1 MKKALTIAIAAISIG
16 FSSLTL
22 ADRDRGRYDGYNR
35 HYDNHGYREHRS
47 YRHGKRH
54 YRHHRYHD
62 YRPQV
67 RYYAPVRHETVIYHD
82 DDDVYKFMGGMYL
95 LNEVLHHDRH

>member
-1 MKKALTIAIAAISIG
+1 MKQALTIALAAIITIG

-35 HYDNHGYREHRS
+35 HHHDHGYREHRR
-47 YRHGKRH
+47 YNKHWKRH
-54 YRHHRYHD
+54 HGYHH
-62 YRPQV
+62 RPQV
-67 RYYAPVRHETVIYHD
+67 RYYAPVPHHNSVIYYH